1 MAFGVDSI
9 RKATLRLCFSVLA
22 GMSSFASIAGTI
34 DSGENAYE
42 RCALCH
48 GLYGVT
54 PRSKFPILAGQN
66 PDYMESQIRAF
77 LTGARTNDGGQMQG
91 VVTEITDEQIVEVVA
106 WFTSQELPVASNG
119 SNKDGEA
126 FFNNNGCAACHL
138 EKRATN
144 ELVPLLFAQHKD
156 YLAKQM
162 RELRDGERQTDYEK
176 TLHQKLSTLSD
187 TDLGAIAEYLASQ
200 GHRQ

>member
-1 MAFGVDSI
+1 MAFVVNSI

-22 GMSSFASIAGTI
+22 GMSSFACIAGTI

-66 PDYMESQIRAF
+66 PAYLESQIRAF

-106 WFTSQELPVASNG
+106 WFASQDLPVASNG
-119 SNKDGEA
+119 SKKDAGSI
-126 FFNNNGCAACHL
+126 L
-138 EKRATN
+138 
-144 ELVPLLFAQHKD
+144 Q
-156 YLAKQM
+156 
-162 RELRDGERQTDYEK
+162 RQWLCCMSSRK
-176 TLHQKLSTLSD
+176 PCL
-187 TDLGAIAEYLASQ
+187 
-200 GHRQ
+200 